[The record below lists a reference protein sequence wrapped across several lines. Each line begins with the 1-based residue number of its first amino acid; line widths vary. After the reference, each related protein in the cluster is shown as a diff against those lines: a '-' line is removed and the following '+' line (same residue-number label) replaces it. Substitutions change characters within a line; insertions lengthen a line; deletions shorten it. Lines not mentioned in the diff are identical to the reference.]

1 MSLKTHKLRDAIVFA
16 LVTGATSVAGT
27 SVALAQDSGQEA
39 TTLDRIEVT
48 GSRIRQVDIET
59 AQPVLMIS
67 RDDIENQGFNT
78 VADILQNITAAG
90 TPPISRSSPLSSGEA
105 VGGQYIDL
113 RNLGASRTL
122 ILLNGQRLGITTSG
136 LQDLAQI
143 PAAVV
148 ERIELL
154 KDGASAIYGSDAM
167 AGVVNIITRSNY
179 EGAEVNAYYGQ
190 YDEGDGTRERY
201 DFVMGMANDRGS
213 ITISGEYTQEDA
225 VWASDRP
232 FSAYPYGSYHPE
244 LGWTAVSQWGVAT
257 DVGDSLLVLDRG
269 ADPLN
274 RTNYH
279 VLDANGL
286 NTDRS
291 NSTEQMQ
298 VYTPLERKSMFL
310 DGVLNITDNV
320 RARAAMLYSD
330 RVADSQIAGYPY
342 QSAVFGTPLS
352 IDSYYNPWGN
362 QHGYADPQEV
372 NFYHRGWEVP
382 RRSSNQLKSL
392 RFTGALEGTFTFADR
407 YFDWSVGMVHH
418 ENDGLQIGTGN
429 FLIPAVAAA
438 VGPSFLDPAT
448 GVVTC
453 GTPDAPIAGCVPWN
467 PLIPA
472 GRSDSG
478 GLEGNAELQDFLF
491 PEEHATSET
500 ETTIYN
506 ANLAGSLFTLPA
518 GDLGF
523 AVGVE
528 FREEK
533 GGFFPDALSQSGDS
547 TNLAS
552 GPTSGGYKV
561 DEYYAEIDV
570 PILSDVPGAREL
582 SINAA
587 SRYSDYNT
595 FGDTTNNRFGLKWKP
610 VESVLVRATWA
621 EGFRAPTVADLYGGT
636 SDTFE
641 DYTDPCDTNFGSA
654 ATNAEVAARCI
665 ADGVPADYRQLGQG
679 LEPVDAPN
687 SQTAVAFR
695 SGSNPNLQPE
705 TSESKTVG
713 IVWSP
718 GFAEGLNMSLDWWNI
733 RIENTVVDDTP
744 TTMLNDCYIL
754 GVESRCAN
762 FTRDPVT
769 GMVNSLSFGTRNAG
783 FRETE
788 GFDFDLTY
796 RWQMADW
803 GQFDL
808 SWLNTYVSKN
818 ELLTTNDETTPVSP
832 LVSFGGN
839 FRLRSN
845 ANLNWEMGDFGAT
858 WGVRY
863 YSGMKEACTFNLTGG
878 PECNIP
884 DYQAPDTGGLS
895 PHNRVGG
902 TTFHDIQFRVSLP
915 WNATVSLGAN
925 NAFDRQTP
933 VMYTQP
939 NSNFN
944 NYGGFDI
951 GRFWYMKYQQR
962 F

>member
-1 MSLKTHKLRDAIVFA
+1 F
-16 LVTGATSVAGT
+16 
-27 SVALAQDSGQEA
+27 
-39 TTLDRIEVT
+39 
-48 GSRIRQVDIET
+48 
-59 AQPVLMIS
+59 
-67 RDDIENQGFNT
+67 
-78 VADILQNITAAG
+78 
-90 TPPISRSSPLSSGEA
+90 RS
-105 VGGQYIDL
+105 
-113 RNLGASRTL
+113 
-122 ILLNGQRLGITTSG
+122 
-136 LQDLAQI
+136 
-143 PAAVV
+143 
-148 ERIELL
+148 
-154 KDGASAIYGSDAM
+154 
-167 AGVVNIITRSNY
+167 
-179 EGAEVNAYYGQ
+179 
-190 YDEGDGTRERY
+190 
-201 DFVMGMANDRGS
+201 
-213 ITISGEYTQEDA
+213 
-225 VWASDRP
+225 
-232 FSAYPYGSYHPE
+232 
-244 LGWTAVSQWGVAT
+244 
-257 DVGDSLLVLDRG
+257 
-269 ADPLN
+269 
-274 RTNYH
+274 
-279 VLDANGL
+279 
-286 NTDRS
+286 
-291 NSTEQMQ
+291 
-298 VYTPLERKSMFL
+298 
-310 DGVLNITDNV
+310 
-320 RARAAMLYSD
+320 
-330 RVADSQIAGYPY
+330 
-342 QSAVFGTPLS
+342 
-352 IDSYYNPWGN
+352 WGN

-595 FGDTTNNRFGLKWKP
+595 FGDTTNNRIGLKWKP

-636 SDTFE
+636 SETFE

-818 ELLTTNDETTPVSP
+818 ELLTTNDETT
-832 LVSFGGN
+832 
-839 FRLRSN
+839 
-845 ANLNWEMGDFGAT
+845 
-858 WGVRY
+858 
-863 YSGMKEACTFNLTGG
+863 
-878 PECNIP
+878 
-884 DYQAPDTGGLS
+884 
-895 PHNRVGG
+895 
-902 TTFHDIQFRVSLP
+902 
-915 WNATVSLGAN
+915 
-925 NAFDRQTP
+925 
-933 VMYTQP
+933 
-939 NSNFN
+939 
-944 NYGGFDI
+944 
-951 GRFWYMKYQQR
+951 
-962 F
+962 